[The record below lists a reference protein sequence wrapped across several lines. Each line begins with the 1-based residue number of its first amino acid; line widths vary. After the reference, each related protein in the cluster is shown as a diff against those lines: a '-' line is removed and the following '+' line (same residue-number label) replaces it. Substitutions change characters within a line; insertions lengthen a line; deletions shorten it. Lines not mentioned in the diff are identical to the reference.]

1 MVTRPRLRFILT
13 GFALYAMAGLLIG
26 YFGINAYSGQ
36 HGLWARHALDQRM
49 AELTREL
56 ADAKAERE
64 RWEQRVALLKSDR
77 LDPDMLD
84 ERARALLNY
93 VDPRDVVILPKQP

>member
-77 LDPDMLD
+77 L
-84 ERARALLNY
+84 
-93 VDPRDVVILPKQP
+93 